1 MGLKPRLGT
10 ALINAGLITQAQ
22 LDEGLALQVVR
33 GERIGQALIT
43 LGYLSEENLMRTLC
57 AEADIPYLS
66 IDQLQTDPSM
76 TAVIDEEW
84 ARRHILLPLSEEGR
98 TLLVA
103 MSNPFDMDAVVS
115 FERQTGRPIRVLG
128 ASSSDIKARLDRLY
142 HRPGPGVD
150 PLLARP
156 ARQPHIAANGTPI
169 AWPSPPNAPL
179 RLTMQET
186 PPPGSPPQDDEPG
199 TAAQLADSIMQ
210 RAVALGATDIHIEP
224 LEERTQVRYRIDGI
238 LQNGPVVP
246 RATHTAL
253 MSRIKI
259 LASLDIAESRLP
271 QDGRIRLKF
280 DKRNIDIRISTFPTV
295 YGEDVVLRVL
305 DRSRETLRLESL
317 GIDASDLDLLR
328 HVLKRPH
335 GLIPVT
341 GPTGSGKTTTL
352 YSAMLE
358 LNTVDRCIITLEDP
372 VEYEVAN
379 IRQSQINV
387 RAGLTFATGLRSILR
402 HDPDTILVGE
412 MRDRETVQIAL
423 SAALTGHLVLTTLH
437 TTTAAGTI
445 PRLLDMG
452 AEPFVLA
459 SALSLLA
466 SQRLVRTLCPQCKV
480 PVEVPTAVR
489 ERFQLQGTELYGPSG
504 CSKCRHTGF
513 RGRIGIF
520 EFLPMTEEVV
530 ASIYERRSAEDIH
543 RSSGRPTLQDDGLR
557 KVRAGVTTL
566 DELLRVTI

>member
-10 ALINAGLITQAQ
+10 ALINAGLISQAQ
-22 LDEGLALQVVR
+22 LGAALALQASN
-33 GERIGQALIT
+33 GERIGRVLIA
-43 LGYLSEENLMRTLC
+43 LGYLSEEDLLRTLC

-66 IDQLQTDPSM
+66 IDQLDPDPALA
-76 TAVIDEEW
+76 TVIDEQL
-84 ARRHILLPLSEEGR
+84 ARRHVLLLLKEEGR
-98 TLLVA
+98 TLVAA
-103 MSNPFDMDAVVS
+103 MSDPFDIAAVRS
-115 FERQTGRPIRVLG
+115 LERHTGRPMRILG
-128 ASSSDIKARLDRLY
+128 ASTDDIKARLNRVY
-142 HRPGPGVD
+142 RHPGSASNPVF
-150 PLLARP
+150 A
-156 ARQPHIAANGTPI
+156 QPEQQAHVAANGTPV
-169 AWPSPPNAPL
+169 AWPSTPQLPMQL
-179 RLTMQET
+179 VTQET
-186 PPPGSPPQDDEPG
+186 QPLGFLLQSDEPG
-199 TAAQLADSIMQ
+199 TAAELADSIIQ
-210 RAVALGATDIHIEP
+210 RGVSMGATDIHIEP
-224 LEERTQVRYRIDGI
+224 LEEKTQVRYRIDGI

-246 RATHTAL
+246 RAMHLAL

-259 LASLDIAESRLP
+259 LASLDIAEARLP
-271 QDGRIRLKF
+271 QDGRVRLKVS
-280 DKRNIDIRISTFPTV
+280 DRNVDLRISTFPTV

-305 DRSRETLRLESL
+305 DRARVTLRLESL
-317 GIDASDLDLLR
+317 GIDPSDLELLR
-328 HVLKRPH
+328 NVLKRPH

-352 YSAMLE
+352 YSALLE
-358 LNTVDRCIITLEDP
+358 LNTIDRCIITLEDP

-387 RAGLTFATGLRSILR
+387 RAGLTFASGLRSILR

-466 SQRLVRTLCPQCKV
+466 SQRLVRTLCHQCKV
-480 PVEVPTAVR
+480 PLEVPDAVR
-489 ERFQLQGTELYGPSG
+489 ERFKLHDVELHGPLG
-504 CSKCRHTGF
+504 CSNCRNTGF
-513 RGRIGIF
+513 KGRIGIF

-530 ASIYERRSAEDIH
+530 ASIYDRRSAEDTH
-543 RSSGRPTLQDDGLR
+543 RTSGRPTLLDDGLR
-557 KVRAGVTTL
+557 KVRAGITTL
-566 DELLRVTI
+566 DELLRVTT